1 MENNGEELLD
11 LEKFKEKISEVSKS
25 DRESFID
32 SDIEIINF
40 DKIKEEYYINKK
52 LKEAPSSNDGLYI
65 SKDKKM
71 MFIEFKNAKSEV
83 IKEYDLGEKIMIVCV
98 YCLIF

>member
-11 LEKFKEKISEVSKS
+11 LEKFKKKISEVSKS

-71 MFIEFKNAKSEV
+71 IFIEFKNAKSEV
-83 IKEYDLGEKIMIVCV
+83 IKEYDLGKKIMIVCV